1 MAEDFNSFISD
12 GPAPGQ
18 VQMFKLFAV
27 LGNELEGVVC
37 EGKTLFHVEILQV
50 RKSPDNLPNV
60 GIIESDELGKFE
72 SLEGVDFRTDECD
85 SFVVE
90 FFAAGK
96 ENSSDGGFGITEQNG
111 DFLVGY

>member
-1 MAEDFNSFISD
+1 
-12 GPAPGQ
+12 
-18 VQMFKLFAV
+18 MFKLFAV
-27 LGNELEGVVC
+27 LGNELERVVR
-37 EGKTLFHVEILQV
+37 EGKTLFQVEKLQL

-60 GIIESDELGKFE
+60 GIIEPDELGQFE
-72 SLEGVDFRTDECD
+72 SLEGVDLRTDESD

-90 FFAAGK
+90 FFGAGK